1 MTHVSQIAPSLLVIS
16 TTGESSLTGD
26 SSADY
31 TVNFYKSIF
40 SKQFCVT
47 SKTRVYQLF
56 STLTAV
62 KDPVDNDPEEV
73 ASQVSSVDWGDA
85 PDINEFINCKGFS
98 RDQVR

>member
-1 MTHVSQIAPSLLVIS
+1 MTAPLITL
-16 TTGESSLTGD
+16 
-26 SSADY
+26 
-31 TVNFYKSIF
+31 SIF
-40 SKQFCVT
+40 TNLYSVSNFASLVKQEYT
-47 SKTRVYQLF
+47 SFF